1 MLKNRTRGSWNWLR
15 RGAALGM
22 ALSAVWIISLTTAL
36 PGPGRFLTILGT
48 SPEFTVEA
56 LSSQVGWRHW
66 QGTQE
71 AVGPWGR
78 LFLDQ
83 SAVLLGGME
92 LVDRPPNTEEPTVQ
106 AEQEETP
113 KPEIPEEVP
122 NKTVVEHTGTG
133 KTGGKYL
140 WAEKVCIQNSTGQ
153 SIDVTALAAQ
163 TVNLEL
169 GAGPQILIYHT
180 HGSEAYTQTEENRYI
195 ESDSYRTIDCERNV
209 VRVGEEMAQVFRAQ
223 GFEVIH
229 DTTLYDYPAY
239 SGAYER
245 SRAGVEGWLAQYPSI
260 RFILDVH
267 RDALISQDGA
277 AYKLVAQEGEQKVA
291 QVMFVVGSS
300 DGSTDHPNWRENLG
314 LAIHLQSSLTQRY
327 DELARPITLRSS
339 RFNQHLS
346 TGSLLVEVGGHG
358 NTLEE
363 AVEGGKLFAR
373 TVGAALKDMK

>member
-1 MLKNRTRGSWNWLR
+1 
-15 RGAALGM
+15 
-22 ALSAVWIISLTTAL
+22 
-36 PGPGRFLTILGT
+36 
-48 SPEFTVEA
+48 
-56 LSSQVGWRHW
+56 
-66 QGTQE
+66 
-71 AVGPWGR
+71 
-78 LFLDQ
+78 
-83 SAVLLGGME
+83 
-92 LVDRPPNTEEPTVQ
+92 
-106 AEQEETP
+106 
-113 KPEIPEEVP
+113 
-122 NKTVVEHTGTG
+122 
-133 KTGGKYL
+133 
-140 WAEKVCIQNSTGQ
+140 
-153 SIDVTALAAQ
+153 
-163 TVNLEL
+163 
-169 GAGPQILIYHT
+169 
-180 HGSEAYTQTEENRYI
+180 
-195 ESDSYRTIDCERNV
+195 
-209 VRVGEEMAQVFRAQ
+209 
-223 GFEVIH
+223 
-229 DTTLYDYPAY
+229 
-239 SGAYER
+239 
-245 SRAGVEGWLAQYPSI
+245 LAQYPSI